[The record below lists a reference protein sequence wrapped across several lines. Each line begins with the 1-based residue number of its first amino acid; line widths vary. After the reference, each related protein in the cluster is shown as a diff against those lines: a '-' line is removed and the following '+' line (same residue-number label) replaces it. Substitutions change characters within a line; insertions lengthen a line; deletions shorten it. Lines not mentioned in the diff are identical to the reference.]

1 MRQEVKAGHRV
12 FIVCPTIEESD
23 TLGIRAVTAE
33 HERLG
38 RDVFPDLKLGLLH
51 GKLPARS
58 KTSAMAQ
65 FAKGETPILVT
76 TSVIEVGVDV
86 PEATV
91 MAVESAERFGL
102 SQLHQFRGRVGR
114 SELPS
119 YCLLL
124 SESENPH
131 SLERLN
137 ALTRYHNGF
146 DLAEF
151 DLKQRGAGDIMGE
164 LQSGW
169 GSLRFASLADQNLLK
184 VVQQGVALVLSQD
197 SSLNSWP
204 ELKTRLDHLHFHPE

>member
-1 MRQEVKAGHRV
+1 
-12 FIVCPTIEESD
+12 
-23 TLGIRAVTAE
+23 
-33 HERLG
+33 
-38 RDVFPDLKLGLLH
+38 
-51 GKLPARS
+51 
-58 KTSAMAQ
+58 
-65 FAKGETPILVT
+65 
-76 TSVIEVGVDV
+76 
-86 PEATV
+86 
-91 MAVESAERFGL
+91 
-102 SQLHQFRGRVGR
+102 VGR